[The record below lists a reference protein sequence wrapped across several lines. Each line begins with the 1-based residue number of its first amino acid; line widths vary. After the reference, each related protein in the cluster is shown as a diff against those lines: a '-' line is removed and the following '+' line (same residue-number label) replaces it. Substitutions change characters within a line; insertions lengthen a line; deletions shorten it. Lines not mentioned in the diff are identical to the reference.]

1 MKPALI
7 GLLPLF
13 ETTDHLFIWYSM
25 EFYGNQWE
33 KDPFPYTVIDNFLPE
48 KLFKKINLEFEKK
61 GILKDKKKKFETH
74 VELNNKIAKN
84 SDRLSMFEYDIV
96 VLLDIWSLNC

>member
-13 ETTDHLFIWYSM
+13 ETTDHRLIWYSM

-33 KDPFPYTVIDNFLPE
+33 KDPFPIF
-48 KLFKKINLEFEKK
+48 FFC
-61 GILKDKKKKFETH
+61 F
-74 VELNNKIAKN
+74 
-84 SDRLSMFEYDIV
+84 
-96 VLLDIWSLNC
+96 

>member
-13 ETTDHLFIWYSM
+13 ETTDHLLIWYSM

-33 KDPFPYTVIDNFLPE
+33 KDPFPIFFFVFR
-48 KLFKKINLEFEKK
+48 INNL
-61 GILKDKKKKFETH
+61 GSIY
-74 VELNNKIAKN
+74 
-84 SDRLSMFEYDIV
+84 RLIRQCR
-96 VLLDIWSLNC
+96 I